1 MMQVPMQLPTEYEKS
16 WAIHTDEHPIS
27 IDSILQ
33 SNDIIEY
40 FIKKGQ
46 PVYYFQDPISGPI
59 YFDVCNICEECQL
72 AELLGCEA
80 KDLVGSSKRSKPKHV
95 ENRPCKKD
103 FQPQNPYAEDK
114 EFTSLRSKFDGF
126 QIPTSWVSKPKFSN

>member
-1 MMQVPMQLPTEYEKS
+1 MRMIQVPMQLPTEYEKS
-16 WAIHTDEHPIS
+16 WAIHIDEHSIS
-27 IDSILQ
+27 IDSILR

-80 KDLVGSSKRSKPKHV
+80 KDLLDLQKG
-95 ENRPCKKD
+95 
-103 FQPQNPYAEDK
+103 QNPNKWKTGLARK
-114 EFTSLRSKFDGF
+114 IFNHRILMQKIKNLLKNKFDSF
-126 QIPTSWVSKPKFSN
+126 QIPTSWVSKPK